1 MHPPRF
7 FLYLHAFLYLPFL
20 HCFFDLPEQ
29 STAWHDFCFHS
40 QEAWLFLH
48 AFLSEIA
55 EQPSEQVFEF
65 LFHEHEP
72 CFLHRFL
79 LKTAHGSVDV
89 GVSLGHA
96 QPAQSQ
102 PQKGVSSSAHVSPS
116 ASAQ

>member
-7 FLYLHAFLYLPFL
+7 FLYLHAFLYLLFL
-20 HCFFDLPEQ
+20 HCFFDLTEQ

-40 QEAWLFLH
+40 QDFLH

-55 EQPSEQVFEF
+55 EQSEQVFEF

-72 CFLHRFL
+72 CFLHGFL
-79 LKTAHGSVDV
+79 LNPAHGSVDV